1 MKSNTM
7 WQSKLTKMV
16 CKQNVAGFG
25 TIRDAIV
32 VALFGDEIS
41 NGQRPCSTLPT
52 ASISIQ
58 FLYLNYSTFITNN
71 EIKEH
76 AVEKRSLTFKI

>member
-7 WQSKLTKMV
+7 WQLKRTNMV
-16 CKQNVAGFG
+16 CKQKVVGFG

-41 NGQRPCSTLPT
+41 NGQRPCGTLPT

-58 FLYLNYSTFITNN
+58 SLYLNYSTFITNN
-71 EIKEH
+71 EISEH
-76 AVEKRSLTFKI
+76 DAE